1 MKSWAY
7 KKDFPILSHEKN
19 GKSLVFLD
27 SGASSQKPQCVID
40 AISNLYENSYAN
52 IHRGLYDFSECSTA
66 AYEAVRGKVAQ
77 FIHAPKA
84 DDIVFVRNTTE
95 GINLVANSLAQ
106 FYFKPGD
113 EIIVSEM
120 EHHANIVPWQVV
132 CKQTGAVLKVVNIT
146 GSGELDMDHYQ
157 QLLTD
162 KTKLVALAH
171 VSNVLG
177 TVNPVKQIIALAH
190 AKEVPV
196 LLDGAQAAPH
206 MPVDV
211 TDLAVDFYVF
221 SGHKCYG
228 PTGASALYISDYWMK
243 QLPPYQTGGGM
254 ISEVAFDKTTYLT
267 GAHRFEAGTPDIA
280 GVIGLGAAMDYLM
293 QADMHQ
299 VEQHEQALLA
309 YALEKLQAVEGLT
322 IYGQAAHR
330 VGAIAFTLAD
340 VHAHDIGTI
349 LNDDHIAVRA
359 GHHCAMPL
367 HKKLGVAATV
377 RASLGI
383 YNDKADIDGLVK
395 GLQSVKTLFGVV

>member
-1 MKSWAY
+1 MSDWNC
-7 KKDFPILSHEKN
+7 KKDFPILNHEKN
-19 GKSLVFLD
+19 GKPLVFLD
-27 SGASSQKPQCVID
+27 SGASSEKPQCVID
-40 AISNLYENSYAN
+40 AIDHLYQQQYAN
-52 IHRGLYDFSECSTA
+52 IHRGIYDFSECTTA

-77 FIHAPKA
+77 FINAPCA
-84 DDIVFVRNTTE
+84 EDIVFVRNTTE
-95 GINLVANSLAQ
+95 GINLVAYCLGQ

-113 EIIVSEM
+113 EIIISEM

-146 GSGELDMDHYQ
+146 DDGELDMDHFH

-177 TVNPVKQIIALAH
+177 TVNPVKDIIKLSH
-190 AKEVPV
+190 DREVPV
-196 LLDGAQAAPH
+196 LLDGAQAVPH
-206 MPVDV
+206 MPVDIH
-211 TDLAVDFYVF
+211 DLEADFYIF

-228 PTGASALYISDYWMK
+228 PTGASALYISDYWMD

-254 ISEVAFDKTTYLT
+254 IAEVTFDKSTYLS
-267 GAHRFEAGTPDIA
+267 GPHRFEAGTPDIG
-280 GVIGLGAAMDYLM
+280 GVIGLGAAVDYLL
-293 QADMHQ
+293 QADMNK
-299 VEQHEQALLA
+299 VEQHEQDLLK
-309 YALEKLQAVEGLT
+309 YALEQLGNVEGMT
-322 IYGQAAHR
+322 IYGQAKHR

-349 LNDDHIAVRA
+349 LNDDNIAVRA

-367 HKKLGVAATV
+367 HKRLGVAATV

-383 YNDKADIDGLVK
+383 YNDKNDIDCLVK
-395 GLQSVKTLFGVV
+395 GLSHVKQLFGVA